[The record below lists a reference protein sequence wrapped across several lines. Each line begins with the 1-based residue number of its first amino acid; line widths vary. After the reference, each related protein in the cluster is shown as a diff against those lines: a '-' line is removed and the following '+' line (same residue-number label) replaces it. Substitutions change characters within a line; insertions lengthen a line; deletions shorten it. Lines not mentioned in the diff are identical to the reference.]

1 MEMPMCHRLVGG
13 VARSVQG
20 YFVGSQ
26 LFVLNLGGDACSA
39 CVGDAS
45 IFKMRVA

>member
-1 MEMPMCHRLVGG
+1 VEMPICHRLMGG

-26 LFVLNLGGDACSA
+26 LFVLNLGCDACSA

-45 IFKMRVA
+45 IIK